1 MRRFTAFVLMLSL
14 GFIWGIAGAATPVE
28 KESGCPADKAGKQGA
43 SIFKDLHEVMAPAW
57 HKAYPEKDVAVI
69 HEAFGKFETMIPRV
83 KEFKPAIKLAA
94 RQEKF
99 EAARAKFIDY
109 VAQGKTANDS
119 TALAMMPEL
128 HHNFEMMAYY
138 SMPLEFEEYES
149 FKTVVN
155 LMIDTHLKN
164 GDFDAIGTSLEAL
177 QLKNDMLQKAALP
190 EDFRPVEADVK
201 AQIVSLGAGAKELG
215 TACAAKDNK
224 KIEETLKKL
233 KDACDAFDG
242 KYI

>member
-1 MRRFTAFVLMLSL
+1 MRRFAAFVLILSL
-14 GFIWGIAGAATPVE
+14 GFIWGIAGAATPAE

-43 SIFKDLHEVMAPAW
+43 SIFKDLHDVMAPAW
-57 HKAYPEKDVAVI
+57 HKAYPEKNVAAI
-69 HEAFGKFETMIPRV
+69 REAIGKFEPMIPQI
-83 KEFKPAIKLAA
+83 KDMKPSIKLTA

-99 EAARAKFIDY
+99 NEARTKFIGY
-109 VAQGKTANDS
+109 IEQGKTAGDS
-119 TALAMMPEL
+119 VLMAVMPEI
-128 HHNFEMMAYY
+128 HTNFEALAYY

-164 GDFDAIGTSLEAL
+164 GDFAAIGTSLEAL

-201 AQIVSLGAGAKELG
+201 AQIVSLGAGARELG
-215 TACAAKDNK
+215 AACAAKDNK